1 MKKVYIVI
9 CEGTSEDKYI
19 KEINKF
25 FREND
30 ISVTLYS
37 VIVGNGSFSQV
48 YKKFKEEK
56 IKNKKGKFIIWVD
69 DDIYQR
75 NKNEKK
81 QYDERKKF
89 VPDFKF
95 NKYNFED
102 MIVLHLSDDKID
114 QWNNICI
121 QNNHFNTPMTS
132 CKYLPLFCDN
142 IIPEY
147 EKGNFP
153 PEEFDTNTISRAIKN
168 NNNEKIKFHSDFL
181 SFIEEIL
188 NDANFDISQETISNS

>member
-1 MKKVYIVI
+1 MKNTIYNVI
-9 CEGTSEDKYI
+9 CEGTSEENYI

-25 FREND
+25 FRENS
-30 ISVTLYS
+30 INVSLYP
-37 VIVGNGSFSQV
+37 INVGNGSFSQV
-48 YKKFKEEK
+48 YKKFKK
-56 IKNKKGKFIIWVD
+56 VKSTNKNQEVVIWVD
-69 DDIYQR
+69 GDIYKR

-81 QYDERKKF
+81 QYDERKKS

-121 QNNHFNTPMTS
+121 QNNHFNIPMTS
-132 CKYLPLFCDN
+132 EVYIPLFRTN
-142 IIPEY
+142 IIENY

-153 PEEFDTNTISRAIKN
+153 LEIFDTNTIWDAIRN
-168 NNNEKIKFHSDFL
+168 NDDININFHSDFL
-181 SFIEEIL
+181 SFIQEIL
-188 NDANFDISQETISNS
+188 EESNFNITQ